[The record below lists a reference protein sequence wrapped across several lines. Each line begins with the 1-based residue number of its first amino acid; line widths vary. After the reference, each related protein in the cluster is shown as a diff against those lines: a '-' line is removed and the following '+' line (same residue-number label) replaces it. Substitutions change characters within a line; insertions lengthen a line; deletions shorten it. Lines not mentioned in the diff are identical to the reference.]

1 MTLEA
6 IMGRLN
12 AEESDLTVVAKH
24 LLSNSKLSD
33 LVKALGSKR
42 YTRET
47 AYALAKAY
55 AEETLGESVGEI
67 APLMAQDRMRMVSAK
82 RESIQAAKVL
92 SAQQRR
98 LEEFIAD
105 EEGLGLQEAV

>member
-12 AEESDLTVVAKH
+12 AEESDLTIVAKH

-33 LVKALGSKR
+33 LVKSLGARR
-42 YTRET
+42 YTKET

-55 AEETLGESVGEI
+55 AEETLGESVAEI
-67 APLMAQDRMRMVSAK
+67 APVMAQDRMRMVNA
-82 RESIQAAKVL
+82 RQGSIQAAKLL
-92 SAQQRR
+92 SSQQRR
-98 LEEFIAD
+98 LEAFIAD
-105 EEGLGLQEAV
+105 EEGLMLQEAV